1 MRGDARSQRVAIVPD
16 NVVNGPPGG
25 VDHLAAL
32 EEAGWGVIALCP
44 PGLVPEAREMWLDAI
59 VEQVITFLDDDY
71 EVALA
76 AGDDP
81 ETEQFIRAL
90 AATGRT
96 VQLQLALQ

>member
-1 MRGDARSQRVAIVPD
+1 VRRPDTAIE
-16 NVVNGPPGG
+16 GG
-25 VDHLAAL
+25 CLL
-32 EEAGWGVIALCP
+32 G
-44 PGLVPEAREMWLDAI
+44 I